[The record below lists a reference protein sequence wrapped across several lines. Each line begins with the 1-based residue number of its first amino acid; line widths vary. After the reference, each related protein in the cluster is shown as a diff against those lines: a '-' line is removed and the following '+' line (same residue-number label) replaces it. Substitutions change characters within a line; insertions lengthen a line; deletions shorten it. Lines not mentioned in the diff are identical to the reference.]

1 MMRTL
6 ILIAALVA
14 GGVMGAEAQTNHYA
28 LTDSVELTV
37 VKPAKPSNETKQER
51 KAREKRQKEQVDSL
65 AHDLS
70 AQAVEQGFFALMAD
84 RMTIGR
90 LGYTVNP
97 VQSNANFVLM
107 QGENA
112 MVQLAFN
119 NGMLGQNGLG
129 GLTLPGH
136 ITNKRIKTDKKGNV
150 YLSFMIVGSQF
161 NADVAIT
168 LTAGSDYATAI
179 ITPTFGSER
188 LTVSGRLLPYRNKNI
203 DFNQ

>member
-1 MMRTL
+1 MS
-6 ILIAALVA
+6 ASS
-14 GGVMGAEAQTNHYA
+14 QTNHYTLA
-28 LTDSVELTV
+28 DSVELTV

-70 AQAVEQGFFALMAD
+70 SQAVEQGYFALMAD
-84 RMTIGR
+84 RMTI
-90 LGYTVNP
+90 
-97 VQSNANFVLM
+97 
-107 QGENA
+107 GENA

-129 GLTLPGH
+129 GITLPGH
-136 ITNKRIKTDKKGNV
+136 ISNKRITTDKKGNV
-150 YLSFMIVGSQF
+150 YLSFIIVGSQF

-168 LTAGSDYATAI
+168 LSANSDYATAI
-179 ITPTFGSER
+179 ITPTFGSDR
-188 LTVSGRLLPYRNKNI
+188 LTVYGRLLPYRNSRI

>member
-1 MMRTL
+1 MK
-6 ILIAALVA
+6 ALFWIITFVTCGCMSA
-14 GGVMGAEAQTNHYA
+14 SSQTNHYTLA
-28 LTDSVELTV
+28 DSVELTV

-70 AQAVEQGFFALMAD
+70 SQAVEQGYFALMAD

-90 LGYTVNP
+90 SGYTVNS

-129 GLTLPGH
+129 GITLPGH
-136 ITNKRIKTDKKGNV
+136 ISNKRITTDKKGNV
-150 YLSFMIVGSQF
+150 YLSFIIVGSQF

-168 LTAGSDYATAI
+168 LSANSDYATAI
-179 ITPTFGSER
+179 ITPTFGSDR
-188 LTVSGRLLPYRNKNI
+188 LTVYGRLLPYRNSRI